1 MHLGSARRRVRRT
14 LNRLDDTDY
23 RMSLVGQN
31 AKYSSGTDVFR
42 STPENGLK
50 SDITPR
56 PFRAITGSGSL
67 ILRVH

>member
-1 MHLGSARRRVRRT
+1 VQICGTGS
-14 LNRLDDTDY
+14 Y